1 MEIYHS
7 SATLQALSA
16 RHRQWP
22 VLEESHVTPKRTHP
36 KGEAPPTEESQV
48 EDATPQGQ
56 ETAPAD
62 RASQP
67 GASDA
72 GAAAGGGADGLTILL
87 EEAQNRAGEYLDSL
101 QRERAA
107 FQNYRKRVERERA
120 EQSQNVAGD
129 LLLRLLPTLDDFYRA
144 MDAVPEGERD
154 EWFAGVVL
162 ILRKLERFLADEGVV
177 EIEALGQPFDPAFHE
192 AIGMDADADA
202 ESGTITQVLQRGY
215 RLGDR
220 VLRPALVRVAP

>member
-1 MEIYHS
+1 
-7 SATLQALSA
+7 
-16 RHRQWP
+16 
-22 VLEESHVTPKRTHP
+22 VTPKRTHP
-36 KGEAPPTEESQV
+36 EGETLRTEDIGAEDEAPRR
-48 EDATPQGQ
+48 DQ
-56 ETAPAD
+56 ETVAGQAPQPDANSAGPAAMAD
-62 RASQP
+62 VQA
-67 GASDA
+67 DA
-72 GAAAGGGADGLTILL
+72 ALAVRL
-87 EEAQNRAGEYLDSL
+87 EEAQTLAGEYLDSL

-120 EQSQNVAGD
+120 EQSQSVAGD

-144 MDAVPEGERD
+144 MDAVPEGERN
-154 EWFAGVVL
+154 EWFAGVAL

-177 EIEALGQPFDPAFHE
+177 EIEALGQPFDPVFHE
-192 AIGMDADADA
+192 AIGMDADSGA

>member
-1 MEIYHS
+1 
-7 SATLQALSA
+7 
-16 RHRQWP
+16 
-22 VLEESHVTPKRTHP
+22 VLEESRVTPKKIHP
-36 KGEAPPTEESQV
+36 KGEAPPAEDSRA

-56 ETAPAD
+56 ETAPA
-62 RASQP
+62 SQP
-67 GASDA
+67 DTPGA
-72 GAAAGGGADGLTILL
+72 GAAAVGAGADGLTALL
-87 EEAQNRAGEYLDSL
+87 EEAQNRADEYLDSL

-120 EQSQNVAGD
+120 ELSQSIAGD
-129 LLLRLLPTLDDFYRA
+129 LLFRLLPTLDDFYRA
-144 MDAVPEGERD
+144 IDAVPQGERD
-154 EWFAGVVL
+154 QWFAGVAL

-192 AIGMDADADA
+192 VIGMDADAGA

-215 RLGDR
+215 SLGER

>member
-1 MEIYHS
+1 
-7 SATLQALSA
+7 
-16 RHRQWP
+16 
-22 VLEESHVTPKRTHP
+22 VTPKRIHP
-36 KGEAPPTEESQV
+36 KGEAPPAEDGRA

-56 ETAPAD
+56 ETAPAGQ
-62 RASQP
+62 ASQP
-67 GASDA
+67 DTHSV
-72 GAAAGGGADGLTILL
+72 GAAAVGAEAAGLAALL
-87 EEAQNRAGEYLDSL
+87 EEAQNRADEYLDSL

-107 FQNYRKRVERERA
+107 FQNYRRRIERERA
-120 EQSQNVAGD
+120 EQALSVAGD

-144 MDAVPEGERD
+144 MDAVPAGERD
-154 EWFAGVVL
+154 QWFAGVAL

-192 AIGMDADADA
+192 VIGMDAGADA

-215 RLGDR
+215 SLGER